1 MKRRRLAI
9 VGFGRLGQACGS
21 AILESDDLALAG
33 IVRRPDTLLSPRP
46 AQFADVSTVSHA
58 SELGELDAALICLPT
73 ALVREA
79 ATDLLQHHTHRRGGC
94 LRYRLASDAL
104 AHDRSNGGS
113 ARRPTLRWRWP
124 HRPASGKPSR
134 GHGFRVSVSVDS
146 QAQIDLSHTRIVQQV
161 SRRSGQGNP
170 A

>member
-79 ATDLLQHHTHRRGGC
+79 ATDLLQHHTPIVEAAAFDIGLRQTHWHTIDRMAVRRG
-94 LRYRLASDAL
+94 A
-104 AHDRSNGGS
+104 
-113 ARRPTLRWRWP
+113 
-124 HRPASGKPSR
+124 
-134 GHGFRVSVSVDS
+134 
-146 QAQIDLSHTRIVQQV
+146 
-161 SRRSGQGNP
+161 
-170 A
+170 